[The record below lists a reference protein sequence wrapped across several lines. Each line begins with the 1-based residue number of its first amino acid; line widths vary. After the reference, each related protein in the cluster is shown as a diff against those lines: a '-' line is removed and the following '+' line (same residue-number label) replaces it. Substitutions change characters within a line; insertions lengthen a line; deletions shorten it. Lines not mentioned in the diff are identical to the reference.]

1 MKTRII
7 QHQPEPDGPDTSGNG
22 APTPPRPRAHNLAA
36 RMARWSGQ
44 HRKKAIFGW
53 LAFVVIAFVVGMNVI
68 GSKQISDID
77 NFSGESHEAEQAL
90 DRAGLR
96 PVEEVVF
103 VQSDNLTVKDPQF
116 RAAVEDVTGRLSQV
130 KYVEN
135 VKSPLTGDGDV
146 SADGHAALVNFEI
159 AGDSLEAKDRVDP
172 TLAATAAVQAAHPNL
187 DIEQFGG
194 ASADKAIDKTINDD
208 LAKAGMLSLPITLII
223 LTITFGTLV
232 AAGVPLLIGLT
243 SVMAALG
250 LVAITSHVFPIA
262 GELTAVI
269 LLIGLAVGVDYS
281 LFYLRRER
289 EERAAGR
296 SERSALEAAAAT
308 SGRAVLISG
317 ATVIVAMAGMF
328 ISGDKTFISFAQGTI
343 LVVAIAMFASLTVL
357 PAMLSWLGD
366 RIEKGRIPVLGR
378 RRRPAGQS
386 RFWTAVT
393 GRVMRRPVLSILLAG
408 GLLVALAIPA
418 LQMKSVTSDIDELP
432 QDLPVIVTYNKVK
445 EVFPTEG
452 VTATVVVEADNVR
465 SGATAAGIA
474 ALQTEVKGSD
484 AFLPGTEVTY
494 GGDGTVAKID
504 VPTRGNGTDAASTN
518 ALSELREEIVPATV
532 GQVEGT
538 TVNVSGD
545 AASSEDFASQLTSRL
560 PLIFAFVLGLAF
572 LLMLVTFRSI
582 VIPIKAIILNLL
594 SVGAAYGVLV
604 LVFQKGNLESVLD
617 FTSNGG
623 VTNWLPLFLFV
634 VLFGLSMDYHV
645 FILSR
650 VRELYDRGMSS
661 DEAVKQGISTTA
673 GTVTSAAIVM
683 VGVFLVFVTLA
694 FLDFKELGVGLAAA
708 VLIDATI
715 IRGVLL
721 PASMK
726 VLGDWNW
733 YLPSW
738 LEWLPRIGAD
748 RDVAPPPVEPGE
760 PPAPDEPEATDE
772 PKPAPLPA

>member
-7 QHQPEPDGPDTSGNG
+7 QSDPDPDQPITSGNG
-22 APTPPRPRAHNLAA
+22 APLPPAHNLAA

-53 LAFVVIAFVVGMNVI
+53 FAFVLVVFFVGSNVI
-68 GSKQISDID
+68 VQKDIAD
-77 NFSGESHEAEQAL
+77 VDQFSGESGDAEQAL
-90 DRAGLR
+90 DRAGMR
-96 PVEEVVF
+96 PTEEVVF
-103 VQSDNLTVKDPQF
+103 MQSDELTVTDPEF
-116 RAAVEDVTGRLSQV
+116 RGAMEDVVDRISAV
-130 KYVEN
+130 RYVEN
-135 VKSPLTGDGDV
+135 VTSPLTGDGET
-146 SADGHAALVNFEI
+146 SADGHAALVQFEI
-159 AGDSLEAKDRVDP
+159 AGDSTETSDRVDP
-172 TLAATAAVQAAHPNL
+172 TLAAVAAAQRAHPEL

-194 ASADKAIDKTINDD
+194 ASADKAIDAVINDD
-208 LAKAGMLSLPITLII
+208 LKKAGMLSLPITLII

-232 AAGVPLLIGLT
+232 AAGVPLLIGIT

-250 LVAITSHVFPIA
+250 LVAITSHLFPA
-262 GELTAVI
+262 DSNLPAVV

-296 SERSALEAAAAT
+296 SERAALETAAAT

-317 ATVIVAMAGMF
+317 VTVIVAMAGMF
-328 ISGDKTFISFAQGTI
+328 ISGDKAFISFAEGTI
-343 LVVAIAMFASLTVL
+343 LVVAIAMFASLTIL

-366 RIEKGRIPVLGR
+366 RVEKGRIPLLGR

-386 RFWTAVT
+386 RFWTALT
-393 GRVMRRPVLSILLAG
+393 GRVMRRPGLSILLAG

-418 LQMKSVTSDIDELP
+418 LQMKIVTSGIDELP
-432 QDLPVIVTYNKVK
+432 QDEPVIQTYNKVK
-445 EVFPTEG
+445 KVFPSEG
-452 VTATVVVEADNVR
+452 VTAIVVVEADDVR
-465 SGATAAGIA
+465 SGAAAAGIA
-474 ALQTEVKGSD
+474 DLRAEVKGSN
-484 AFLPGTEVTY
+484 AFLPGTEVIY
-494 GGDGTVAKID
+494 GGDATVAQIN
-504 VPTRGNGTDAASTN
+504 VPTPGNGTDAPSVN
-518 ALSELREEIVPATV
+518 ALTELRDEIIPATV
-532 GQVEGT
+532 GSVEGT

-545 AASSEDFASQLTSRL
+545 AANSEDFANQLSSRL
-560 PLIFAFVLGLAF
+560 PLIFAFVFGLAF
-572 LLMLVTFRSI
+572 LLLLVTFRSI
-582 VIPIKAIILNLL
+582 VIPIKAIVLNLL

-604 LVFQKGNLESVLD
+604 LVFQNGNGESLLG

-650 VRELYDRGMSS
+650 VKELYDRGMST

-683 VGVFLVFVTLA
+683 VGVFSVFVTLA
-694 FLDFKELGVGLAAA
+694 FLDFKELGLGLAVA

-738 LEWLPRIGAD
+738 LEWLPKVGAE
-748 RDVAPPPVEPGE
+748 RDAVPAVTPKD
-760 PPAPDEPEATDE
+760 PPAPEGPGASEEPR
-772 PKPAPLPA
+772 PAPVPA